1 MHWQP
6 SASFTVLK
14 QRALVLQQ
22 IRKFFHERNVLE
34 VETPLLSHAATS
46 DTQLASFVS
55 EFIPCGG
62 DQSTP
67 LYLPTSPEYPM
78 KRLLAAGI
86 GDIFQICKSFR
97 NGEVG
102 RMHNPEFTILEWYR
116 LDFDHFK
123 LAAEVL
129 ELLQLFIPLERI
141 NQLSY
146 QQLFQNFLEID
157 PLIATEQQLKSI
169 ADARDLKINAG
180 SFSKDTWLQVLMSEC
195 IEPQFADYECYVIYD
210 FPANQAALARV
221 SQSDPRV
228 AHRFEVY
235 VGACELAN
243 GFYELTNPKEQR
255 QRFENDI
262 EQRRQLGL
270 PTAPIDEHLLAAL
283 EHGLPACAGVA
294 LGIDRLLML
303 HSGQTSIDKVIAFPY
318 AIA

>member
-1 MHWQP
+1 MNWQP

-22 IRKFFHERNVLE
+22 IRKFFHDRKVME
-34 VETPLLSHAATS
+34 VETPVLSHAATS

-62 DQSTP
+62 GQPTP

-78 KRLLAAGI
+78 KRLLAAGS
-86 GDIFQICKSFR
+86 GDIFQICKAFR

-116 LDFDHFK
+116 LDYDHLK

-129 ELLQLFIPLERI
+129 EFLQLFIPLERI
-141 NQLSY
+141 HQLSY
-146 QQLFQNFLEID
+146 QQLFQNYLAID
-157 PLIATEQQLKSI
+157 PLTASEQQLKSI
-169 ADARDLKINAG
+169 ADARDLKINSAN
-180 SFSKDTWLQVLMSEC
+180 FTKDTWLQVLMSEC
-195 IEPQFADYECYVIYD
+195 IEPQFADYECHVIYD
-210 FPANQAALARV
+210 FPASQAALARV

-235 VGACELAN
+235 VGAHELAN
-243 GFYELTNPKEQR
+243 GFYELADHKEQR
-255 QRFENDI
+255 RRFENDL

-270 PTAPIDEHLLAAL
+270 PVVPIDENLLAAL
-283 EHGLPACAGVA
+283 EQGLPLCAGVA

-303 HSGQTSIDKVIAFPY
+303 HTRQTSIDQVIAFPY